1 MAEEST
7 PEQSGGGGNRLMTV
21 LMLLHIL
28 ATGALGF
35 FVFMNS
41 DQIKAVNSQLEEKK
55 VAKLKEAAVSQK
67 LTAEELDSSAMGP
80 LVDIGV
86 IRVNLRGSD
95 GRDYRLQTSLSLEV
109 DSEETRR
116 LAESKIIAIRYSLN
130 KLLASR
136 RPEEVMGPEQME
148 LIRKSMAR
156 NADAMLASKTGRIV
170 NVWPNDW
177 LVE

>member
-7 PEQSGGGGNRLMTV
+7 PEQGGGGGNRLMTV

-41 DQIKAVNSQLEEKK
+41 DQIKAVNSKLEEKQMTELQEAS
-55 VAKLKEAAVSQK
+55 VSAKL
-67 LTAEELDSSAMGP
+67 TGEELDSSAMGP
-80 LVDIGV
+80 LVDLGV
-86 IRVNLRGSD
+86 FRVNLTSSD
-95 GRDYRLQTSLSLEV
+95 GRDYRLQTTLSLEV

-116 LAESKIIAIRYSLN
+116 IAESRIMPIRFHIT
-130 KLLASR
+130 KLLSSR
-136 RPEEVMGPEQME
+136 RPEEVIGAEQME

-156 NADAMLASKTGRIV
+156 TADAMLASKQGRV
-170 NVWPNDW
+170 LNVWPNDW
-177 LVE
+177 IVE